1 MITQEPI
8 MKRVQI
14 HCNPSALHNI
24 KELGLNWSYSQQ
36 FGEDE
41 VDVVVIEEH
50 DLDDEEFIESIG
62 LDYQQVNCIELLDI
76 I

>member
-8 MKRVQI
+8 MKRVLI
-14 HCNPSALHNI
+14 HCNPSALDNI
-24 KELGLNWSYSQQ
+24 KELGLSWNYSQQ

-41 VDVVVIEEH
+41 VDVVVTDTN
-50 DLDDEEFIESIG
+50 DLDDEEFINRLG
-62 LDYQQVNCIELLDI
+62 LNYHQVNCIELLDI

>member
-1 MITQEPI
+1 
-8 MKRVQI
+8 MKQVVI
-14 HCNPSALHNI
+14 HMKDSALDNI
-24 KELGLNWSYSQQ
+24 KELGFEWDYSQQ

-41 VDVVVIEEH
+41 VDVVVIDEH

>member
-8 MKRVQI
+8 MKRVLI
-14 HCNPSALHNI
+14 RCNPSALDNI
-24 KELGLNWSYSQQ
+24 KELGLDWSYSQQ

-41 VDVVVIEEH
+41 VDVVVIDEH